1 MSNADDQRTEP
12 AFDELDSTPE
22 AERRGV
28 PREVFFVFAGVNV
41 AVTNLAV
48 GALGIVLGLSLLD
61 VVLVYFLGAIL
72 GSACVGLCVL
82 QGQRTGASV
91 MVNARPAFG
100 FVGARIL
107 AVFLFVTT
115 AGWFGVNSYFGV
127 TAARSIAGEFGM
139 PSGHGSDLLLL
150 AVLTLLLVLVA
161 VYGYKLI
168 TRYERVAFIGMGIA
182 LVVVAIGALS
192 RGVDW
197 GHPASVHGIERF
209 GAIAMLV
216 TALGV
221 GWGVSW
227 TPFAH
232 DFGRYVRRDASRRK
246 VFYMASAGMY
256 VGTFF
261 TFALSAIIATSA
273 ASSLDVGK
281 TVEAALPQAIAL
293 PVLLVMTLG
302 LLPAN
307 LVNLF
312 VGPAV
317 LQTVGLRLNR
327 LQGVLVTALVGTPI
341 AVVGIF
347 QPEFGSTFKAWMLT
361 LVMWLT
367 PWLVITM
374 TDYFVIHHGHY
385 SDIDLF
391 SRNGVARGFFM
402 PGIVAWGVGLACS
415 VLFANTPLFASPLMT
430 HYLGGADLS
439 LLVGAVVTFAIY
451 YPWAS
456 SRKGV
461 TMRHNTSTTA
471 AAVVRPQKVTTQ
483 EPLSQALDM
492 SVSTQTPP
500 ALS

>member
-1 MSNADDQRTEP
+1 MSTTDGIHPEP
-12 AFDELDSTPE
+12 SLHELDSTPE
-22 AERRGV
+22 AERRGL
-28 PREVFFVFAGVNV
+28 PREIFFVFAGVNV

-48 GALGIVLGLSLLD
+48 GALGIVLGLSLTD
-61 VVLVYFLGAIL
+61 VLLVYVLGSIV
-72 GSACVGLCVL
+72 GSACVGVCVL

-100 FVGARIL
+100 FGGARIL
-107 AVFLFVTT
+107 AVLLFLTT

-127 TAARSIAGEFGM
+127 TAARSIAGEFGVR
-139 PSGHGSDLLLL
+139 GGQGTDLVLL

-161 VYGYKLI
+161 VYGYRLI

-182 LVVVAIGALS
+182 LVIVAIGALS

-197 GHPASVHGIERF
+197 GHPASVHGAERF

-216 TALGV
+216 TALGI

-232 DFGRYVRRDASRRK
+232 DFGRYVRRDASQRK
-246 VFYMASAGMY
+246 VFFLGTAGMY
-256 VGTFF
+256 LGTFF
-261 TFALSAIIATSA
+261 TFSLSAIIATGAESG
-273 ASSLDVGK
+273 LDVGK
-281 TVEAALPQAIAL
+281 TVEAALPNALAL

-317 LQTVGLRLNR
+317 LGTVGLRLTR
-327 LQGVLVTALVGTPI
+327 LQGVVITALVGLPI
-341 AVVGIF
+341 AVIGIF

-374 TDYFVIHHGHY
+374 TDYFIIHRGHY
-385 SDIDLF
+385 SDTDLF
-391 SRNGVARGFFM
+391 TRSGVARDFFM
-402 PGIVAWGVGLACS
+402 PGIVAWIIGLASS

-430 HYLGGADLS
+430 HYFGGADLS
-439 LLVGAVVTFAIY
+439 LFVGAFVAFVIY

-456 SRKGV
+456 RMKAGRGNDV
-461 TMRHNTSTTA
+461 TSSE
-471 AAVVRPQKVTTQ
+471 VVRPPQAKKQ
-483 EPLSQALDM
+483 EPVA
-492 SVSTQTPP
+492 
-500 ALS
+500 

>member
-28 PREVFFVFAGVNV
+28 PREIFFVFAGVNV

-246 VFYMASAGMY
+246 VFFMASAGMY

-261 TFALSAIIATSA
+261 TFSLSAIIATSA

-281 TVEAALPQAIAL
+281 TVEAALPQAVAL

-302 LLPAN
+302 LLAGQPRQSVRRTGGAPN
-307 LVNLF
+307 C
-312 VGPAV
+312 
-317 LQTVGLRLNR
+317 GLTPESPPGRARHRPRRHTNR
-327 LQGVLVTALVGTPI
+327 RGRHLPTRIRVDLQGL
-341 AVVGIF
+341 
-347 QPEFGSTFKAWMLT
+347 
-361 LVMWLT
+361 
-367 PWLVITM
+367 
-374 TDYFVIHHGHY
+374 D
-385 SDIDLF
+385 
-391 SRNGVARGFFM
+391 
-402 PGIVAWGVGLACS
+402 
-415 VLFANTPLFASPLMT
+415 
-430 HYLGGADLS
+430 ADLGHVADPMAGDHHDR
-439 LLVGAVVTFAIY
+439 LLRHPPRPLQRYRPVLAKRRRPGLLHAWDRRLGQSVWR
-451 YPWAS
+451 PPCS
-456 SRKGV
+456 SR
-461 TMRHNTSTTA
+461 THRSS
-471 AAVVRPQKVTTQ
+471 RRR
-483 EPLSQALDM
+483 S
-492 SVSTQTPP
+492 
-500 ALS
+500 